1 MIQIENVT
9 KRYGSTIALQDVS
22 LTIEPGVFGLL
33 GPNGAGKTTLM
44 NCLLGLLSYRGTIR
58 FGEGKL
64 PLIGYLPQNLEI
76 FDALTVREVL
86 EYLSILKGI
95 PKNDAQID
103 ELIEQVNLT
112 KQRQTKSKALSGGMR
127 RRLGIAQALLGK
139 PEWVL
144 IDEPTAGLDPA
155 ERVRFRNMIKC
166 IAVGQNVIIS
176 SHIVEDIDILATHIA
191 ILDEGEVKMAG
202 EKDALLEAAKDKV
215 GVVRLTER
223 ELDQLE
229 GVSYSIESQEGAL
242 LTARVVGEGV
252 PADAEAKPPTVQ
264 DLYFMATAQE
274 R

>member
-1 MIQIENVT
+1 MIQIKNVT
-9 KRYGSTIALQDVS
+9 KRYGTNLALNDVS
-22 LTIEPGVFGLL
+22 LSIEPGVFGLL

-58 FGEGKL
+58 IGDGPL

-76 FDALTVREVL
+76 FDALTVREAL

-112 KQRQTKSKALSGGMR
+112 KNRKTKSKALSGGMR

-155 ERVRFRNMIKC
+155 ERVRFRNLIKQ
-166 IAVGQNVIIS
+166 IAIGQNVIIS

-191 ILDEGEVKMAG
+191 ILDEGVVTMSG
-202 EKDALLEAAKDKV
+202 EKSELLEQAKGKV
-215 GVVRLTER
+215 GRIRMTER
-223 ELDQLE
+223 ELAQLD
-229 GVSYSIESQEGAL
+229 GISFSIESEENGV
-242 LTARVVGEGV
+242 LTARAVGEHL
-252 PADAEAKPPTVQ
+252 PASAEPLTPTVQ
-264 DLYFMATAQE
+264 DLYFMATSQSI
-274 R
+274 